1 MKPLEILTHRVTF
14 LSGFI
19 VVDATVA
26 RTLVRLHAAPP
37 CGLVNE
43 SQNRI
48 ATRAG
53 GER

>member
-26 RTLVRLHAAPP
+26 RTSRPLARRAA
-37 CGLVNE
+37 CGIVNE